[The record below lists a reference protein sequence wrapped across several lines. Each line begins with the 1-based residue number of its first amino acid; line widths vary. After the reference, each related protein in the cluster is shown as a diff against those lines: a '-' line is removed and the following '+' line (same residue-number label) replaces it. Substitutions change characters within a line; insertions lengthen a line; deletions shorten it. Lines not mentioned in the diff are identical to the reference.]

1 MKKIRIFLAVFAF
14 LLCGMP
20 HCFAQSGANDA
31 SNVAP
36 QMEALDLSGVADAAY
51 NENLQSAA
59 PEFDFNAIV
68 DDIVSGAN
76 IFQPQTLLSSFL
88 KLFCKELYQNIHIL
102 LTLIVLAI
110 VCAILTNLQGSFERK
125 GVGEVAF
132 LACYILFLGLLV
144 QGFYSCTDMARSV
157 IADQVVFLKAAVPTY
172 IGLLMST
179 GGVTTAAGLEPV
191 FLYCV
196 QLIGSLMEH
205 IMLPMVFWM
214 SVLHM
219 VNHLSDKFHVTRLVQ
234 FIKQTMVWALGALLT
249 FFVGIL
255 SLSGFS
261 TSVIDGVGVKTMK
274 YAVGNFV
281 PVVGGLLSDT
291 MDTVLSSTL
300 VLKNALGVTG
310 VIVMLLICLAP
321 ILKMLALIGMYKLT
335 AGVIEPISDKRIVA
349 LVSSAASSITFLFLM
364 VVSVTI
370 MFVLSITIVIGF
382 GNLSSMLR

>member
-1 MKKIRIFLAVFAF
+1 MKKILTILPILILLLA
-14 LLCGMP
+14 P
-20 HCFAQSGANDA
+20 PCFAEPTENSA
-31 SNVAP
+31 SDIAP
-36 QMEALDLSGVADAAY
+36 QMEALDLSGMEGATY
-51 NENLQSAA
+51 SEHLQNAA
-59 PEFDFNAIV
+59 PEFDFDAMVEGIAN
-68 DDIVSGAN
+68 GAN
-76 IFQPQTLLSSFL
+76 VFQPQTLLSRFFRLFL
-88 KLFCKELYQNIHIL
+88 NELYQNIHIL
-102 LTLIVLAI
+102 LSLIVLAI
-110 VCAILTNLQGSFERK
+110 VCAILTNLQGSFGQK

-144 QGFYSCTDMARSV
+144 KGFYTCTDMARSV

-196 QLIGSLMEH
+196 QLIGSLMEK

-219 VNHLSDKFHVTRLVQ
+219 VNHLSDKFHVTRLVE
-234 FIKQTMVWALGALLT
+234 FVKQVMVWTLGALLT

-261 TSVIDGVGVKTMK
+261 TSIIDGVGIKTMK

-281 PVVGGLLSDT
+281 PVVGGLLSDS

-310 VIVMLLICLAP
+310 VVVMLLICLAP

-364 VVSVTI
+364 LVSVTI

-382 GNLSSMLR
+382 GNLSSMLG